1 MFFSQLRLP
10 FTREEIRQRRAEL
23 AEKALERVQRAL
35 KRPECILTTDSIN
48 WGRLL
53 DLRQLVA
60 MCGGISEG
68 MRMICLFWQMNFL
81 ALSRQ
86 IETRI
91 FFD

>member
-10 FTREEIRQRRAEL
+10 FTREEICQRRA
-23 AEKALERVQRAL
+23 ALEEVALGRIQRVL
-35 KRPECILTTDSIN
+35 ERPECVLTIDSLN
-48 WGRLL
+48 GGWLL

-60 MCGGISEG
+60 MRGGIFEG